1 MVEGWYVVYN
11 EVLRDG
17 RDPNDLATVAREQLL
32 ADTQLT
38 YNQLF
43 GAGLTVKGEVSISDP
58 TPSKLTEK
66 NKRRTVV
73 VDLCEDSTQWSV
85 VDEDGNDVLELD
97 AKTVRPLAIT
107 VEEWPKDGWFVTSS
121 KKGDR
126 KC

>member
-1 MVEGWYVVYN
+1 MPAWMPWSEWSK
-11 EVLRDG
+11 RWPG
-17 RDPNDLATVAREQLL
+17 RTREQLL